1 MVMSSVQNKSLPA
14 PSLSNQLAIKKN
26 LAVGLRFTAISH
38 ADDAFG
44 DLPMFPQVAA
54 LNSGAIAMKHAAGPG

>member
-1 MVMSSVQNKSLPA
+1 MAMSSVQNKSLPA
-14 PSLSNQLAIKKN
+14 PSLSNQLAIKKKI
-26 LAVGLRFTAISH
+26 AAGLGATAISH

>member
-26 LAVGLRFTAISH
+26 RAAGLRFTAISH
-38 ADDAFG
+38 ADGAFR
-44 DLPMFPQVAA
+44 DFPVFPQVAA
-54 LNSGAIAMKHAAGPG
+54 LHSGAPL